1 MTVATPRAP
10 GISTRL
16 AYGLGGVAFGV
27 KDSGFSFFLLIFYSQ
42 VIGLDARLV
51 GLALTIA
58 LVADAI
64 SDPVVGYWSD
74 VFRSRWGRRH
84 VFMYASAIPVT
95 VSYFLLWR
103 PPGSWNQTEL
113 FWYLLTLAVLTR
125 TFITFFE
132 TPSAALAP
140 ELSRDYDQR
149 SVLMSYRTFFGWAG
163 GNAMT
168 VIMFFFLFP
177 AFATGAIPQGQLNP
191 AAYVAYAGISAALIF
206 LSIMTSSL
214 GTHSWVS
221 RLVHPEPR
229 RLTLVTVFRDMFE
242 TLANRSFVA
251 LFIAAIFAFVASGLV
266 SALSV
271 YFSTYFWAFS
281 SVQIG
286 EITLAVFVSALL
298 GAAIAPLIA
307 QRLNK
312 KRAAIVIGG
321 VALIVSPLAVALR
334 LFGVLSDGGDPATFW
349 SVLVIGQISVAL
361 TVAFQALM
369 ASMIADLVEQSEL
382 KTGRRSE
389 GVFFAANTFVQ
400 KMVSGVGV
408 MAAALILALARFPA
422 NATPSAVPDEVL
434 QRLGWYYIPA
444 LVLLQLGMLS
454 AIAFYSLDR
463 RTHEKNLQRLGSAS
477 PKA

>member
-1 MTVATPRAP
+1 M
-10 GISTRL
+10 L
-16 AYGLGGVAFGV
+16 
-27 KDSGFSFFLLIFYSQ
+27 FYSQ

-51 GLALTIA
+51 GLALTVA

-64 SDPVVGYWSD
+64 SDPIVGYWSD

-95 VSYFLLWR
+95 VSYFLLWS
-103 PPGSWNQTEL
+103 PPVGWGPTAL
-113 FWYLLTLAVLTR
+113 FWYVLALTVLTR

-149 SVLMSYRTFFGWAG
+149 STLMSYRTFFGWAG

-168 VIMFFFLFP
+168 VLMFFFLFP
-177 AFATGAIPQGQLNP
+177 AFTTTTIPQGQLNP
-191 AAYVAYAGISAALIF
+191 AAYIVYAKIAAGLMF
-206 LSIMTSSL
+206 LSIMCSSL
-214 GTHSWVS
+214 GTHSWVA
-221 RLVHPEPR
+221 RLVHPPPR
-229 RLTLVTVFRDMFE
+229 RLTISTVFREMFE
-242 TLANRSFVA
+242 TLANRSFIA
-251 LFIAAIFAFVASGLV
+251 LFIAAIFAFVAAGLIG
-266 SALSV
+266 ALSV

-298 GAAIAPLIA
+298 GAVAASYATRWLD
-307 QRLNK
+307 K
-312 KRAAIVIGG
+312 KRGAIVIG
-321 VALIVSPLAVALR
+321 VAALIVSPLAVVLR
-334 LFGVLSDGGDPATFW
+334 LLGVLSNGQDPTTFW
-349 SVLVIGQISVAL
+349 SVLILGQASVAL

-389 GVFFAANTFVQ
+389 GVFFAANTFIQ

-408 MAAALILALARFPA
+408 MAAALILTLAHFPA
-422 NATPSAVPDEVL
+422 NATPSAVSEDVL
-434 QRLGWYYIPA
+434 QRLGWYYVPTLI
-444 LVLLQLGMLS
+444 LLQIGMLA
-454 AIAFYSLDR
+454 AIALYSLNR
-463 RTHEKNLQRLGSAS
+463 RTHEENLRKLAEGTPSS
-477 PKA
+477 